1 MTEAP
6 VLPLLRS
13 ELFRLRRR
21 WMPWAILLFVVGLT
35 VALYLLLYGT
45 TQGQIAALQN
55 GSAGSGPQQTEAEL
69 RQQLLQLRPAAMMQ
83 FGLGVVGGVGAVVL
97 IVLSASVFGSE
108 FNWGTLRVILALGAG
123 RARFL
128 GAKYVAIALYALI
141 LTALGAIGAFAAS
154 EVVARLASLDASLP
168 GDFGIRAAEAIV
180 TTTFT
185 FLPYIALAAVI
196 AVWAKSG
203 SAGIAIGL
211 VAYFAEGIVMTLIV
225 AFNKDL
231 APIADFGLS
240 RNASAINSLYA
251 LPADTQS
258 AATQGP
264 ALPDATHAAIVLLG
278 YTVLFVGLA
287 LWRFRGRDVTS
298 G

>member
-1 MTEAP
+1 MTEVP

-21 WMPWAILLFVVGLT
+21 WMPWAILLFVVGVT

-55 GSAGSGPQQTEAEL
+55 GTAGSGPQQNEAQL

-141 LTALGAIGAFAAS
+141 LTALGAIAAFAAS
-154 EVVARLASLDASLP
+154 EVIARLASLDASLP
-168 GDFGIRAAEAIV
+168 GDFGRRSRSCRTSLSRRSSRSGRSRAAPGSPSV
-180 TTTFT
+180 SSRT
-185 FLPYIALAAVI
+185 LP
-196 AVWAKSG
+196 
-203 SAGIAIGL
+203 
-211 VAYFAEGIVMTLIV
+211 
-225 AFNKDL
+225 
-231 APIADFGLS
+231 
-240 RNASAINSLYA
+240 RASS
-251 LPADTQS
+251 
-258 AATQGP
+258 
-264 ALPDATHAAIVLLG
+264 
-278 YTVLFVGLA
+278 
-287 LWRFRGRDVTS
+287 
-298 G
+298 